1 MTHPNNSL
9 TFFAYH
15 FSATGEGLSL
25 PTTGQPSGANSTA
38 GWRGDCARTQTTEGG
53 RGELLGSPGSPGSP
67 DHVGSAAGPLVSAQS
82 CPLVAVSG
90 CTACTQAESTRRYW
104 VSPAPSAAGKL
115 RICLARVFS
124 SYTSEETLREKE
136 PALFQGRSL
145 RRPHR
150 VPPSPAKQELTSVPN
165 SRAVFWA
172 QGCQECKVLFA
183 ETRTR
188 RLGIRYRSRNLS
200 FSEYP
205 RG

>member
-104 VSPAPSAAGKL
+104 VSPAPSSAGKL
-115 RICLARVFS
+115 QIGGNLEGKRAC
-124 SYTSEETLREKE
+124 
-136 PALFQGRSL
+136 SL
-145 RRPHR
+145 SGE
-150 VPPSPAKQELTSVPN
+150 VPPPTPPCAPLPRQARANIN
-165 SRAVFWA
+165 SQQQSCF
-172 QGCQECKVLFA
+172 
-183 ETRTR
+183 
-188 RLGIRYRSRNLS
+188 LGSGL
-200 FSEYP
+200 P
-205 RG
+205 RV